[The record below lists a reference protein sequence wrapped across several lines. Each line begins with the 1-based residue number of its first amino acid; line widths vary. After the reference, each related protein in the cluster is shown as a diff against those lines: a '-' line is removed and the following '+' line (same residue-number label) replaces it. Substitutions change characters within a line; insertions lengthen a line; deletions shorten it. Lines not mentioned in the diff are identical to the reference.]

1 MRHAAGRADGCAITT
16 SRACD
21 WRRKLA
27 RAYKVYSVCTAAGNR
42 LLRFAH
48 GGTCVIDVR
57 DVWFQLPSVSGEA
70 ACKRPNM
77 PLPILAAIQWGARL
91 RASAIRVCAAIHVA
105 RQRGDGRIAV
115 LHKRTGTATGD
126 TAACS

>member
-1 MRHAAGRADGCAITT
+1 MLGV
-16 SRACD
+16 
-21 WRRKLA
+21 L
-27 RAYKVYSVCTAAGNR
+27 CTAAGIAAP
-42 LLRFAH
+42 LAH

-57 DVWFQLPSVSGEA
+57 DAWFQLRSVSGEA
-70 ACKRPNM
+70 AWKPPEI
-77 PLPILAAIQWGARL
+77 PLPVLAAINGGARL

-105 RQRGDGRIAV
+105 RQRGDGRLAV